1 MFLKNEYSLFIVK
14 NFKKS
19 PERASL
25 KTFSRGKLL
34 LNNIKFIFIIIHF

>member
-1 MFLKNEYSLFIVK
+1 MNIHFLKLIIL
-14 NFKKS
+14 KKVQR
-19 PERASL
+19 ERASL